1 MAGRKKRV
9 VKRKQ
14 AGGAKR
20 KMLKGQGFFDDVGN
34 FFKSSARKVYDGA
47 IRPTYDKVI
56 RPTYDK
62 VLRPGYDFA
71 RDNKLISRGLGVA
84 GSFLP
89 GPLGIAAK
97 AGSVGAAMGGLGR
110 HRMRGSGQERMFGCA
125 VSN

>member
-1 MAGRKKRV
+1 MAGRKKRA

-20 KMLKGQGFFDDVGN
+20 KMLKGQGFFDDVGS
-34 FFKSSARKVYDGA
+34 FFKRTARKVYDGA

-56 RPTYDK
+56 
-62 VLRPGYDFA
+62 RPGYDFA

-84 GSFLP
+84 GSLLP

-97 AGSVGAAMGGLGR
+97 AGSAGAAMGGLGR